1 MTNIK
6 KRGEVPSLKGKIMGA
21 ALTFFLAACLI
32 YLGTRLLLTIWWVLV
47 LIAVIILAAVIIFR
61 IRRSRRPW

>member
-1 MTNIK
+1 M
-6 KRGEVPSLKGKIMGA
+6 KGKIMGA
-21 ALTFFLAACLI
+21 ALTFFLAAILI
-32 YLGTRLLLTIWWVLV
+32 YLGTRLLLSVWWVLV